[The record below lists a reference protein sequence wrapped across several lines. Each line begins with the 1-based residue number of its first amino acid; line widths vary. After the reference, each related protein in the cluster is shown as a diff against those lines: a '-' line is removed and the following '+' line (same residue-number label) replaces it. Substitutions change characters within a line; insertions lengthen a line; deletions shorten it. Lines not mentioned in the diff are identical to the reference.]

1 MKLKKIELS
10 TFRNYDKLEL
20 EFSKNIVCF
29 TGLNGQGKTN
39 VVEAIAVLGLL
50 NSFRTNNYSDMIKFD
65 SKGFYLRAEFVNKSG
80 RELEVK
86 ISYDGEVKK
95 IFFQNKR
102 IIRFSEL
109 WGKIPVVYLIPE
121 ESLVTSGPPASRRD
135 FIDKLISMIDGEY
148 FSALNDYN
156 KIIKQKNKILSAMKT
171 GESSSY
177 DMLKIYNSKI
187 AELGSLIYKK
197 RKSFLEDFLVLFKNI
212 LLNISDGL
220 YEGDIRYETQS
231 DEKEYFKSL
240 SENLSKYLNTEIR
253 RGTTAVGS
261 HKDDLIF
268 LINGRQLRNYGSKG
282 QHKLFLVALKLSGI
296 EYIKSV
302 TDEYPVF
309 IMDDLYSEIDDKKS
323 MKVAKILDNDIQ
335 TFITTSSG
343 RIIDQL
349 DPKISQLYKIEN
361 GECIAV

>member
-171 GESSSY
+171 GES
-177 DMLKIYNSKI
+177 
-187 AELGSLIYKK
+187 
-197 RKSFLEDFLVLFKNI
+197 
-212 LLNISDGL
+212 
-220 YEGDIRYETQS
+220 
-231 DEKEYFKSL
+231 
-240 SENLSKYLNTEIR
+240 
-253 RGTTAVGS
+253 
-261 HKDDLIF
+261 
-268 LINGRQLRNYGSKG
+268 
-282 QHKLFLVALKLSGI
+282 
-296 EYIKSV
+296 
-302 TDEYPVF
+302 
-309 IMDDLYSEIDDKKS
+309 
-323 MKVAKILDNDIQ
+323 
-335 TFITTSSG
+335 
-343 RIIDQL
+343 
-349 DPKISQLYKIEN
+349 
-361 GECIAV
+361 